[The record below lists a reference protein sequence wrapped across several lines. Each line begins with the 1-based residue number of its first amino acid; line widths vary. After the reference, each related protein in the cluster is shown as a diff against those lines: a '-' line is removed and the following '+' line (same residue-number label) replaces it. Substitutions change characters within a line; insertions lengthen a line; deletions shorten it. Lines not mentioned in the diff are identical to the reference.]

1 MTDSAVPLDVLE
13 RFPLCLERLVFH
25 SRHAF
30 CEDLCV
36 SPPGASDSCEAL
48 LSADDGVEWACLASP
63 LLSQLLLVLGRQLVA
78 DVLDYTPNREEP
90 LSAKVAIRCGPVSF
104 ICVELIDLTVSGYA
118 HRPKGKEQEGNPVS
132 FPFPPWA
139 LQPSSNLHLDASCIY
154 PDC

>member
-1 MTDSAVPLDVLE
+1 MLARSRLLSLLLVIRLLPASLSGVSVLPVTDSAVPLDVFE
-13 RFPLCLERLVFH
+13 RFPLRLERLVFH
-25 SRHAF
+25 SRHAL

-48 LSADDGVEWACLASP
+48 LPADDGVEWACLASP
-63 LLSQLLLVLGRQLVA
+63 LLFQLLLVLGRQLVA

-118 HRPKGKEQEGNPVS
+118 HRPKGKE
-132 FPFPPWA
+132 
-139 LQPSSNLHLDASCIY
+139 
-154 PDC
+154 